1 MTLVESPATAAVGG
15 PALPQERRLV
25 TSIPGPRS
33 QELMAR
39 KAQAVAKG
47 VGTTIPV
54 AVVAAGGGVIID
66 ADGNSII
73 DLGSGIA
80 VTGVGNANPRV
91 VDAVTAQ
98 VNAFTHTCFTVAP
111 YESYVAVAEK
121 LNELTPGDH
130 EKRSAL
136 FNSGAEAVENAIKI
150 ARHHTR
156 KQAVVAFDHAYHGR
170 TNLTMGLTAKNIPY
184 KHGFGPFAPE
194 VYRAPLSYPFR
205 DGGLSGAEAAARAIL
220 QIEKQIGA
228 ENLAA
233 IIIEPIQG
241 EGGFIVP
248 APGFLPALVKWA
260 NENDVVFIADEVQT
274 GFGRTGAWFAS
285 EHEGIVPDV
294 IVTAKGIA
302 GGLPL
307 SAVTGRAEIMDS
319 AMAGGLGGT
328 YAGSPIACVAALAAI
343 ESYEEDGL
351 IERAREI
358 GSVLIGR
365 LNALRT
371 ADARIGDV
379 RGRGAMV
386 AIELVD
392 PETGAPDATLT
403 GKLAAYAADHGVLVL
418 TCGTYGNVIRFLP
431 PLTIGDDLLVEA
443 LDVLAEGLK
452 QA

>member
-1 MTLVESPATAAVGG
+1 MTIVDLPATAIAGG

-25 TSIPGPRS
+25 TAIPGPRS
-33 QELMAR
+33 QELLAR
-39 KAQAVAKG
+39 KAEAVAKG
-47 VGTTIPV
+47 VGVTIPV
-54 AVVAAGGGVIID
+54 AVVAAGGGVIVD
-66 ADGNSII
+66 ADDNSII

-91 VDAVTAQ
+91 VAAVTAQ
-98 VNAFTHTCFTVAP
+98 LNAFTHTCFTVAP
-111 YESYVAVAEK
+111 YEGYVAVAEQ
-121 LNELTPGDH
+121 LNARTPGDH
-130 EKRSAL
+130 AKRSAL
-136 FNSGAEAVENAIKI
+136 FNSGAEAVENAVKI
-150 ARHHTR
+150 ARHFTK

-184 KHGFGPFAPE
+184 KSGFGPFAPE
-194 VYRAPLSYPFR
+194 LHRAALSYPLR
-205 DGGLSGAEAAARAIL
+205 DGGLSGAEAAARAIT
-220 QIEKQIGA
+220 QIEKQVGA

-248 APGFLPALVKWA
+248 APGFLPALLAWA
-260 NENDVVFIADEVQT
+260 RANDVVFIADEVQT
-274 GFGRTGAWFAS
+274 GFGRTGDWFAS
-285 EHEGIVPDV
+285 NHEGIVPDL

-328 YAGSPIACVAALAAI
+328 YAGNPLACAAALATI
-343 ESYEEDGL
+343 EAYEEDGL
-351 IERAREI
+351 IERAKEI
-358 GSVLIGR
+358 GAILLGR

-371 ADARIGDV
+371 ADPRIGDV

-392 PETGAPDATLT
+392 PATGAPDAA
-403 GKLAAYAADHGVLVL
+403 LANRIAAHAHQHGVLVL

-431 PLTIGDDLLVEA
+431 PLAISDELLIEG
-443 LDVLAEGLK
+443 LDVVREGLR